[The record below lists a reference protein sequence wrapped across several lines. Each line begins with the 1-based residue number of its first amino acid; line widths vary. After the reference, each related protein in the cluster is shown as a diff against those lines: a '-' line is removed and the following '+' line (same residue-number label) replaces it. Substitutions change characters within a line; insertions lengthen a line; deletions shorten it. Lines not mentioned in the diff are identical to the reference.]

1 MRKGNICEDAN
12 AEGNSSDRLGI
23 QFFLFSFFFFI
34 NTRIAS
40 LVVIAI
46 CLVQRSGLSPY
57 LEIFFVYL
65 VRANAGNET
74 RTKYTNNR
82 SYNRSIESL
91 CNYTYVIKNERERER
106 ERTYVCVCLYVREKE
121 CAHLFRLH
129 CITIISLA

>member
-12 AEGNSSDRLGI
+12 AKGNSSDRLEHN
-23 QFFLFSFFFFI
+23 FFFFI
-34 NTRIAS
+34 FFSSIRVSHLSLLLPFAS
-40 LVVIAI
+40 YSEAV
-46 CLVQRSGLSPY
+46 Y
-57 LEIFFVYL
+57 LLIKVFFVYL

-91 CNYTYVIKNERERER
+91 CNYTYVIRNERERER
-106 ERTYVCVCLYVREKE
+106 MCVCLYVREKE
-121 CAHLFRLH
+121 CVDLFRLH